1 MISWYLVCVPRFFL
15 YWCWSTQPFLVRF
28 VQTIKQLN
36 ARVPTEYNKFSFN
49 CAITCGISVCLIC
62 VERSVCSFFF
72 LLLKVD
78 CGRILLVRM
87 CAGETVFVC
96 NSIAL
101 QLAPLHI
108 QHSTLWCDELSIQ
121 FRDAFLLWH
130 KTDSKH
136 TNTRSIVA
144 LKECERM
151 THTRNSE
158 PIKALNIT
166 FMFAL
171 SIIHYGRRTAAALP

>member
-36 ARVPTEYNKFSFN
+36 AHVPTEYNKFSFN

-62 VERSVCSFFF
+62 VEHSVYSFFF

-108 QHSTLWCDELSIQ
+108 QLYDATNFQ
-121 FRDAFLLWH
+121 FNSVMRFCSDTKQIA
-130 KTDSKH
+130 KH

-166 FMFAL
+166 YMFAL